1 MRKSQLIA
9 LLILVAPVAL
19 TACGQKGALYL
30 PADTAAQTA
39 GTDTTETE
47 DKAKKENSQGTGY

>member
-1 MRKSQLIA
+1 MRKSQRIA
-9 LLILVAPVAL
+9 FLILTATLAL